1 MTERDIQDAQWR
13 LGFFGNIYRAKP
25 THTDARLKYWEA
37 VRDCAKAKG
46 DKRREGEAQREIT
59 LLRHSLLRRAS

>member
-13 LGFFGNIYRAKP
+13 KQFYGSIYRAKP
-25 THTDARLKYWEA
+25 AHTTARLKHWEA

-46 DKRREGEAQREIT
+46 DRRREGEAQREIM
-59 LLRHSLLRRAS
+59 LLRHALLEVVA